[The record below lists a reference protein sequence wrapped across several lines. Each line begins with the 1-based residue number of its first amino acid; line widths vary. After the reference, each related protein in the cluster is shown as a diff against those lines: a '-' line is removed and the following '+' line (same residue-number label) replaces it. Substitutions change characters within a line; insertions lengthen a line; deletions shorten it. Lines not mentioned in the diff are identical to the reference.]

1 MTGTLKGGS
10 AMRGRIRLTGGADF
24 FSCHTRLHAIVPG
37 ESDIL
42 GLQASHRWLR
52 GIAAL
57 RPMKF
62 AGLAK
67 TAHCEQTCFHTRRD
81 P

>member
-1 MTGTLKGGS
+1 MDVFVSLAEQVS
-10 AMRGRIRLTGGADF
+10 FRAILDYI
-24 FSCHTRLHAIVPG
+24 AIVPG

-67 TAHCEQTCFHTRRD
+67 TAYCEQTCFHTRRD